1 MKIGDLVRIKKNSA
15 YSGTAYDRGTVAII
29 IARDGDRC
37 DPFEGLKRAIDGP
50 KNVHSNL
57 KRRKPVWVI
66 NFIGDPRPHR
76 FLEEDLEVISEC

>member
-29 IARDGDRC
+29 IARDGDRW
-37 DPFEGLKRAIDGP
+37 KRARGEH
-50 KNVHSNL
+50 VHSNL

>member
-1 MKIGDLVRIKKNSA
+1 MKIGDLVKIKKNSA

-37 DPFEGLKRAIDGP
+37 DPFEGLKRAIDGSKSSL
-50 KNVHSNL
+50 KN
-57 KRRKPVWVI
+57 RKPVWVI